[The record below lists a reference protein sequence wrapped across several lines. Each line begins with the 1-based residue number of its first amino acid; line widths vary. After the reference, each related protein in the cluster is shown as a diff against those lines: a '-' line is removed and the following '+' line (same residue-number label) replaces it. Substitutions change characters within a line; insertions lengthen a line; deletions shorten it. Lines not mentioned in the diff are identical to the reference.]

1 MFDLMGAIRQR
12 QKTQTPPPAEIA
24 ETAEASQP
32 RAGERAEGLR
42 KTADNSAGEIF
53 SATIRKNPQSTKPR
67 QPAKT
72 EGFREFSANP
82 QNPQTSTGKNKQ
94 NPDSVLR
101 DIAETL
107 NADHHMLRALL
118 DADDMQAIAEGIE
131 SRAHLLAYFRQMAK
145 DGMPLA
151 DPQWH
156 LDHLVRQGK
165 ARNRQQAHDKR
176 EWEKAWRAAHESFT
190 DHLTGCPDCY
200 APRGHYCT
208 TGADLRRTYLQAYQT
223 AHHPEKQPWPK

>member
-12 QKTQTPPPAEIA
+12 QKTQPAPPADSA
-24 ETAEASQP
+24 ETAETPQP

-42 KTADNSAGEIF
+42 RTADNSAGEFF
-53 SATIRKNPQSTKPR
+53 SATIRKNPQSAKPR

-82 QNPQTSTGKNKQ
+82 QNPQTPTGKNTQ
-94 NPDSVLR
+94 NPDAILR

-107 NADHHMLRALL
+107 GADDHMLRALL
-118 DADDMQAIAEGIE
+118 DSDDMQAIAEGTE

-145 DGMPLA
+145 DGKPLA

-156 LDHLVRQGK
+156 LDQLVRQGK
-165 ARNRQQAHDKR
+165 KKSRQQAHDKR
-176 EWEKAWRAAHESFT
+176 EWEQAWRAAHESFM

-208 TGADLRRTYLQAYQT
+208 TGANLRRAYLQTYQPHDT
-223 AHHPEKQPWPK
+223 PE